1 MAKNYWLCQS
11 GETGYV
17 WYIADKSATKIVNR
31 SAPVSHRE
39 AFTYL
44 QALVLC
50 AKNPSLFAE
59 RVHNS

>member
-1 MAKNYWLCQS
+1 MPKKYWLCLS

-17 WYIADKSATKIVNR
+17 WYIADKSATKTVNR
-31 SAPVSHRE
+31 SAPAERRV

-59 RVHNS
+59 RIHA